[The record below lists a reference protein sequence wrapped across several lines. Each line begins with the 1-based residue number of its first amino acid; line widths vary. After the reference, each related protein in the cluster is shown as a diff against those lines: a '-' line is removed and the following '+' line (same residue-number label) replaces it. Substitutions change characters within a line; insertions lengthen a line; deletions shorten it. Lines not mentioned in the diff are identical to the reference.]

1 MENLEVFLDAL
12 KDTALVFPFILII
25 YILIEL
31 LERGTNITR
40 SRKMLQGPLAPL
52 LGAATGIVPQ
62 CGFSVMAA
70 KLYDSGLIRTGTII
84 AVFLATSDEAL
95 VILLAKSPTSALA
108 AQAILPL
115 ILVKLIVAISAGYLI
130 NWLVSDKVTDVQPVH
145 SDECEHN
152 AYSCG
157 REHEGKSAFRIYF
170 IDPLLHSLTITAYI
184 FIVNLVLGYII
195 DAIGP
200 DKITSGLVGSMYVEP
215 LVTAAIGLIPNCA
228 SSTIITSAFVSDGV
242 ISFGSC
248 VAGLCTNA
256 GLGLVVLLKNP
267 KKIKRNVL
275 IIVTLYVIAVV
286 VGILINVICSSA
298 GILA

>member
-1 MENLEVFLDAL
+1 MILEVFLDAL

-31 LERGTNITR
+31 LERGTNITK
-40 SRKMLQGPLAPL
+40 SRKALQGPLAPL

-70 KLYDSGLIRTGTII
+70 KLYESGLIRTGTII

-95 VILLAKSPTSALA
+95 VILLANSPTNGLA

-115 ILVKLIVAISAGYLI
+115 ILVKLIVAIIAGYAI
-130 NWLVSDKVTDVQPVH
+130 NFLLRDKAAESAPAEQEECRH
-145 SDECEHN
+145 S

-157 REHEGKSAFRIYF
+157 REREGKSHLRIYF
-170 IDPLLHSLTITAYI
+170 VDPLIHSLKITSYI

-195 DAIGP
+195 AAVGEENIA
-200 DKITSGLVGSMYVEP
+200 SGIVGGMYVEP
-215 LVTAAIGLIPNCA
+215 LITAAIGLIPNCA
-228 SSTIITSAFVSDGV
+228 SSTIITGAFVNGGM

-248 VAGLCTNA
+248 IAGLCTNA
-256 GLGLVVLLKNP
+256 GLGLVVLLRNT

-275 IIVTLYVIAVV
+275 IIVTLYAIGVV
-286 VGILINVICSSA
+286 VGILLNVVCSA
-298 GILA
+298 YGWLM